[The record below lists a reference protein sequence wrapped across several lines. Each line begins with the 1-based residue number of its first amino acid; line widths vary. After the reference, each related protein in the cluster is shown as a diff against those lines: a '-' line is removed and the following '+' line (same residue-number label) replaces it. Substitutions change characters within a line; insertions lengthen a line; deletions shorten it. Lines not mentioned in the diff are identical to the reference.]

1 MPVPLLSVIPMG
13 IITVLFAVTGTGY
26 SAVSRLANDGKP
38 MRHNLDNW
46 DRMMMRRDYRIT
58 GSTRGQ
64 AHNPEAPPEFAT
76 NSFWSTERV

>member
-13 IITVLFAVTGTGY
+13 IITVLFAP
-26 SAVSRLANDGKP
+26 L
-38 MRHNLDNW
+38 RHNLDNW